1 MKNDMPETIFVHR
14 SENTRSD
21 NGEPN
26 PDFLW
31 LSYEQADEGYEPY
44 TQYTHVEKLI
54 ARIEAMKREPDEDNC
69 RFQRHWD
76 AEVLECQIHNAAL
89 SAVIDMLGQK
99 EG

>member
-1 MKNDMPETIFVHR
+1 MKNDMPETMY
-14 SENTRSD
+14 
-21 NGEPN
+21 
-26 PDFLW
+26 
-31 LSYEQADEGYEPY
+31 LSKQFGGTVGFEEFPGANK
-44 TQYTHVEKLI
+44 YTHVENLK